1 MQNNRLSAIIGRVE
15 DLPTLPRTVLR
26 ITEIINNPKS
36 SARDLAGVIND
47 DQVLT
52 ARLLRLVN
60 SSFYGFPQRIAT
72 VSFAIVLL
80 GFDAIHNLLLTTSIF
95 DLFAGADRD
104 LQVEREKLWDHSLGC
119 AVAAKIIGQHLHSD
133 KVEELFVCG
142 LLHDLGKIVEMAY
155 LKDDYARV
163 RSRIKAHNDWILLA
177 EEEIMG
183 CNHAQIGHLLA
194 ERWNLPTPVPEVIRY
209 HHSPELAGDFI
220 REAACVHLADIFC
233 RALEIGSGGDQQIP
247 SLNRQAWEILALK
260 TSDIEA
266 LLHQIESEYRD
277 ICPFIQA
284 SASGAPL
291 EEEA

>member
-1 MQNNRLSAIIGRVE
+1 MHNNRLRAIVGRVE

-80 GFDAIHNLLLTTSIF
+80 GFDAIRNLLLTTSIF
-95 DLFAGADRD
+95 DLFNGADRE

-119 AVAAKIIGQHLHSD
+119 AVAAKIIGEHLHFE

-155 LKDDYARV
+155 MPNDYARV
-163 RSRIKAHNDWILLA
+163 RARVKANDELILLA
-177 EEEIMG
+177 EEEILG
-183 CNHAQIGHLLA
+183 CNHADIGHLLA
-194 ERWNLPTPVPEVIRY
+194 ERWNLPAPVPDVILHHHTPVR
-209 HHSPELAGDFI
+209 AGEFM
-220 REAACVHLADIFC
+220 REAAAVHLADIFC
-233 RALEIGSGGDQQIP
+233 RALEIGSGGDHRIP
-247 SLNRQAWEILALK
+247 ALHPPAWEILELK
-260 TSDIEA
+260 TNDIEA
-266 LLHQIESEYRD
+266 LLHRLETEYHD

-284 SASGAPL
+284 SAAISPS
-291 EEEA
+291 EREA

>member
-1 MQNNRLSAIIGRVE
+1 MHNNRLKAIVDRVE

-26 ITEIINNPKS
+26 ISEIINNPKS

-95 DLFAGADRD
+95 DLFAGADKD
-104 LQVEREKLWDHSLGC
+104 LQLEREKLWDHSLGC
-119 AVAAKIIGQHLHSD
+119 AVAAKVIGEHLHFE

-155 LKDDYARV
+155 LKQDYARV
-163 RSRIKAHNDWILLA
+163 RAQVKEQDEWILRV

-183 CNHAQIGHLLA
+183 CHHAHIGHLLA
-194 ERWNLPTPVPEVIRY
+194 ERWNLPAPVPEVIR
-209 HHSPELAGDFI
+209 HHHMPDRAGDFI

-233 RALEIGSGGDQQIP
+233 RALEIGSGGDHRIP
-247 SLNRQAWEILALK
+247 SLDAQAWEILALQS
-260 TSDIEA
+260 SDIKT
-266 LLHQIESEYRD
+266 LLHQIETEYHD
-277 ICPFIQA
+277 ISPFIQA
-284 SASGAPL
+284 STSAAPL
-291 EEEA
+291 ASEA